1 MMTNM
6 LYELGEDV
14 NDIEQRRKFDI
25 EYQKYLEKEG
35 KKRPSKA
42 RLTIATPAPEEPPE
56 LLSVPPDDSSP
67 SRHSSQSSET
77 LEGQDRR
84 FNNSFCHFESLE
96 QNLGGWES
104 DEEVPE

>member
-42 RLTIATPAPEEPPE
+42 RLTIATPAPEEPP
-56 LLSVPPDDSSP
+56 
-67 SRHSSQSSET
+67 
-77 LEGQDRR
+77 
-84 FNNSFCHFESLE
+84 
-96 QNLGGWES
+96 
-104 DEEVPE
+104 